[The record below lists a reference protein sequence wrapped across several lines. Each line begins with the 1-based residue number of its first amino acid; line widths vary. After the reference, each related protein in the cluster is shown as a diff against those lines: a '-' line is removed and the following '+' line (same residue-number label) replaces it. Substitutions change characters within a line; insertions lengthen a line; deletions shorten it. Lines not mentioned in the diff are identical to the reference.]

1 MGKIIKKAF
10 KVLKWM
16 FLTSLIML
24 IVFFVL
30 IQQASV
36 QTRLARKAAAYLSRE
51 LSTQVYIEKLKVA
64 FPLNIDIKNLGIE
77 DRHGKPVLRTEG
89 LQFSLGSLRFKAHN
103 MKINRISLK
112 NPEINLI
119 TYEGDSVMSFQFVL
133 DYFSGTDTTD
143 GTATPW
149 AFRLMN
155 AEINNAT
162 FSLHDYN
169 TEPQAYGID
178 FNHLNLSN
186 IYLTMSELSF
196 ANDSLLAH
204 IHHLSANDQSGF
216 VLNRLRTEFLLTPEG
231 IFANDLIIQTPN
243 SELLMNLAFLFED
256 FSAFSHFTSNIYMQA
271 FILPSEFNMADLAY
285 FAPELQGMDN
295 RIAFEGQ
302 VSGEVKSLNIRNF
315 ALNFGSYT
323 RFKGNISLDGLPN
336 IKETFM
342 HINARELSTH
352 YMDLMKIKLPSANG
366 TTRLNLPEEIRQLGH
381 LRVNGR
387 FTGFYYDFVSDGTFR
402 TNQGSVTTDIML
414 KFNEETKQLD
424 YAGALKTRRFNI
436 GRLIGQEEWIGR
448 LNMNARVDG
457 KGRLPS
463 SFDVKFTANLDS
475 IEFKG
480 NVLNSLNINGELA
493 DKRFNGSLKL
503 QDELI
508 NLDFLGLFDL
518 NNDPPVFNFTAELE
532 NAFVAGLN
540 LLDRDSTADLS
551 AKLEFNFKGDNLDNL
566 EGGILINDLKFHE
579 AGYDYLMTRFALNAH
594 PISNGNRKLSLR
606 SDYIDADFDGHF
618 NYSEIYPA
626 FRKVLRIYLPS
637 AAEDKITAD
646 AEVPAQSFTSLII
659 LKNSQPLSRLFFPE
673 IVINKNARIETS
685 FDSEAGIA
693 GISANS
699 AGMTVFGTKLKDW
712 QFSLSARNEK
722 LYLKT
727 TANQLLVKETTEDNP
742 LEVGFEKLKI
752 DAAFAG
758 DTINYGISWSDYE
771 MPLQNSG
778 SVAGF
783 LSFAN
788 SPVLELRIAESELSI
803 NKSPWKF
810 NSENL
815 IALDSSA
822 ITISNLI
829 FEGTGQSIRVNG
841 KITSDPVERL
851 SVSFEQWDLENLD
864 LLLKNY
870 GIDASGILSG
880 NIDLL
885 DLYQSPGILAGMT
898 VANFTFNN
906 EKLGDLHLTSSWDTH
921 TQSLWV
927 DTQIKYTGNVG
938 TITPFSLQGF
948 YYPQKEADSLDFNL
962 ELFNFKLGI
971 FEPFL
976 TGILSDIKGLASGNV
991 RAQGC
996 LSALDIS
1003 GQLSLMRTEFK
1014 VDFTNTHYS
1023 LADVVNIEKNKIW
1036 VNNLNIFDEFGNSG
1050 VASLQFTHNNF
1061 ADWYMDLRVQA
1072 NNLAGLQT
1080 TASDNSMFYGTAFI
1094 TGTFSLG
1101 GAFNDLNMDIKARSG
1116 PQTYIA
1122 IPITFAVDV
1131 SDNDFI
1137 TFISPEA
1144 EITEMVVEDRD
1155 PSSFRVNL
1163 ETDITRDA
1171 VVQIFLPY
1179 QMGNI
1184 RSSGSGNI
1192 KMQYN
1197 TTGDFTMYGDYVTEQ
1212 GSFLFTLQNMIN
1224 RSFTLL
1230 PGGTI
1235 RWSGSPYDAFMN
1247 IQAVYKTRV
1256 TLNSLPNISD
1266 EFRNRRFPVD
1276 CVVTLKNSLTNPEIS
1291 FGIRMPNVDEQ
1302 IQRQVF
1308 SAVDTTNE
1316 VIMSRQMI
1324 SLLVLNSFNFST
1336 DQTNLASTLGAS
1348 SFDFLSNQL
1357 NSWLSQISKDFDI
1370 GINYRPGDQLSAEEL
1385 EVALSTQ
1392 LFDDR
1397 VIIDGNL
1404 GMLGEH
1410 SSQQNASNII
1420 GDINVEVKVTRDGRF
1435 RVRAFN
1441 KYNNQE
1447 ITRRE
1452 APYSQGVGIFYRREF
1467 DRFSDLWQPRQKVII
1482 EPYYPNGNNGN
1493 GNLQTPLNPP
1503 QP

>member
-1 MGKIIKKAF
+1 MGKIIKKVF
-10 KVLKWM
+10 NVLMWV
-16 FLTSLIML
+16 FLTILIL
-24 IVFFVL
+24 LAAFFVL

-36 QTRLARKAAAYLSRE
+36 QTWLAHKAAGYLSRE
-51 LSTQVYIEKLKVA
+51 LNTIVYIEKLKVV
-64 FPLNIDIKNLGIE
+64 FPLHIDIKNLGIE
-77 DRHGKPVLRTEG
+77 DQRGKPVLRTQG
-89 LQFSLGSLRFKAHN
+89 LQFSLSSLRFKSHN
-103 MKINRISLK
+103 MKINRIALK

-119 TYEGDSVMSFQFVL
+119 TYPGDSVMNLQFVL
-133 DYFSGTDTTD
+133 DYFAGSDTT
-143 GTATPW
+143 GGPAAPW

-169 TEPQAYGID
+169 KEPQPFGID
-178 FNHLNLSN
+178 FNHLT
-186 IYLTMSELSF
+186 LTDIHLVLSELSF

-204 IHHLSANDQSGF
+204 IHHLSANDHSGF
-216 VLNRLRTEFLLTPEG
+216 VLNRLRTDFFLTPEG

-243 SELLMNLAFLFED
+243 SDMLLNLAFLFEN
-256 FSAFSHFTSNIYMQA
+256 FSAFSHFTDNIYMQA
-271 FILPSEFNMADLAY
+271 SILPSEFNMADLA
-285 FAPELQGMDN
+285 FFVPELEGIDHH
-295 RIAFEGQ
+295 IAIEGEIN
-302 VSGEVKSLNIRNF
+302 GEVKSLNLKNF

-323 RFKGNISLDGLPN
+323 RFKGNIAIDGLPN
-336 IKETFM
+336 LRETFM

-352 YMDLMKIKLPSANG
+352 YLDLMNIKLPSANG
-366 TTRLNLPEEIRQLGH
+366 TARLNLPEELRQLGH
-381 LRVNGR
+381 VRVNGR

-402 TNQGSVTTDIML
+402 TNQGSVTTDIMF
-414 KFNEETKQLD
+414 KFDEETKQLV
-424 YAGALKTRRFNI
+424 YAGELKTRRFNI

-448 LNMNARVDG
+448 LNMNAKVDG
-457 KGRLPS
+457 KGQLPS
-463 SFDVKFTANLDS
+463 SFDVKFTANIDS

-480 NVLNSLNINGELA
+480 NVLNSLNVSGELA
-493 DKRFNGSLKL
+493 DKRFNGNLKL
-503 QDELI
+503 RDELI

-518 NNDPPVFNFTAELE
+518 DNEPPVFNFTAELS
-532 NAFVAGLN
+532 NAYIAGLN
-540 LLDRDSTADLS
+540 LLERDSTADLS
-551 AKLEFNFKGDNLDNL
+551 AKLEFNFTGDNLDNL
-566 EGGILINDLKFHE
+566 EGEILISDLRFHE
-579 AGYDYLMTRFALNAH
+579 AGYDYLMKHFALNAH
-594 PISNGNRKLSLR
+594 PVNNGNRKLTLR
-606 SDYIDADFDGHF
+606 SDYIDADFSGKF

-626 FRKVLRIYLPS
+626 FRNVLRVYLPS
-637 AAEDKITAD
+637 AAEDKILAD
-646 AEVPAQSFTSLII
+646 AEVSAQSFSSVIS
-659 LKNSQPLSRLFFPE
+659 LKNTQPLSQLFFPE

-685 FDSEAGIA
+685 FNSDAGIA
-693 GISANS
+693 GISAS
-699 AGMTVFGTKLKDW
+699 APDLTLFGTRVKNW
-712 QFSLSARNEK
+712 QFLLSARNEK
-722 LYLKT
+722 LHLKT
-727 TANQLLVKETTEDNP
+727 SASHLIIKEANNNDT
-742 LEVGFEKLKI
+742 LEIGFEKLLVN
-752 DAAFAG
+752 ASFAG
-758 DTINYGISWSDYE
+758 DTIDYGISWSDYE
-771 MPLQNSG
+771 LPLKNSG
-778 SVAGF
+778 NLQGF

-788 SPVLELRIAESELSI
+788 SPALELRIAESNLRLNEL
-803 NKSPWKF
+803 PWKF
-810 NSENL
+810 NSDN
-815 IALDSSA
+815 IITIDSSA
-822 ITISNLI
+822 ISISNLV
-829 FEGTGQSIRVNG
+829 FEGEGQSIRING
-841 KITSDPVERL
+841 NISHDPVEILR
-851 SVSFEQWDLENLD
+851 VSFEQWNLSILEM
-864 LLLKNY
+864 LLKNY
-870 GIDASGILSG
+870 GVDVAGTLSG
-880 NIDLL
+880 TIDLL
-885 DLYQSPGILAGMT
+885 DLYQSPGVLAGIT
-898 VANFTFNN
+898 VSDFALNQ
-906 EKLGDLHLTSSWDTH
+906 EKLGNLHLTSSWDSH
-921 TQSLWV
+921 TQSLWI
-927 DTQIKYTGNVG
+927 DSQIKYTGNVG

-948 YYPQKEADSLDFNL
+948 YYPQEDADSLDLTL
-962 ELFNFKLGI
+962 ELFNFKLGV

-991 RAQGC
+991 RARGV
-996 LSALDIS
+996 ATAPEIN

-1050 VASLQFTHNNF
+1050 IANLQFTHNNF
-1061 ADWYMDLRVQA
+1061 ADWRMDMRIQA

-1080 TASDNSMFYGTAFI
+1080 TASDNSLFYGTAFT
-1094 TGTFSLG
+1094 TGTLSLA
-1101 GAFNDLNMDIKARSG
+1101 GAFNDLSMDIKVRSG

-1122 IPITFAVDV
+1122 IPISFAVDV
-1131 SDNDFI
+1131 SENNFI
-1137 TFISPEA
+1137 TFVSPETGT
-1144 EITEMVVEDRD
+1144 TETIVENRN
-1155 PSSFRVNL
+1155 PSSFKVNL
-1163 ETDITRDA
+1163 DMDVTRDA

-1184 RSSGSGNI
+1184 RSSGSGNM
-1192 KMQYN
+1192 KMHYN
-1197 TTGDFTMYGDYVTEQ
+1197 TSGDFTMYGDYVTEQ

-1224 RSFTLL
+1224 RSFSLL

-1256 TLNSLPNISD
+1256 TLNSLPNISE

-1276 CVVTLKNSLTNPEIS
+1276 CIVTLKNSLMNPEIS

-1397 VIIDGNL
+1397 VVIDGNL

-1467 DRFSDLWQPRQKVII
+1467 DKFSDLWLPRQKVII

-1493 GNLQTPLNPP
+1493 GIIQTPEKPSMP
-1503 QP
+1503 